1 VKISRGAIALY
12 MALVLVSGAALGVF
26 GQRYYDSVT
35 KETNQKGGKSGK
47 GRRLTP
53 EEFQHGAI
61 SYMQKRLSL
70 SDEQVTKLGVIMDG
84 ARAAMDD
91 VMRRTMPEQAAIGA
105 EQTEK
110 IRAVLTDQQRAEY
123 EKMLKERE
131 ERMKNNKGKK
141 DGRRGG
147 PGLP

>member
-1 VKISRGAIALY
+1 VKISRVAIALY

-35 KETNQKGGKSGK
+35 TVTRLKGNKSG
-47 GRRLTP
+47 RRPTP

-70 SDEQVTKLGVIMDG
+70 SDDQVTKLGVIMDG

-110 IRAVLTDQQRAEY
+110 IRALLSDQQRTEY

-131 ERMKNNKGKK
+131 ERMKNKGKNKGQ
-141 DGRRGG
+141 RPGG

>member
-1 VKISRGAIALY
+1 MKISRGAIALY

-35 KETNQKGGKSGK
+35 TVTRLKGNKSG
-47 GRRLTP
+47 RRPTP

-70 SDEQVTKLGVIMDG
+70 SDDQVTKLGVIMDG

-110 IRAVLTDQQRAEY
+110 IRALLTNDQRAEY

-131 ERMKNNKGKK
+131 ERIKNKGKNK
-141 DGRRGG
+141 GQRPGG

>member
-1 VKISRGAIALY
+1 MKISRAAIALY

-26 GQRYYDSVT
+26 GQRYYESITTET
-35 KETNQKGGKSGK
+35 KQKGNK
-47 GRRLTP
+47 GGNRRPTP
-53 EEFQHGAI
+53 EEFQRGAI
-61 SYMQKRLSL
+61 SYMHKRLNL
-70 SDEQVTKLGVIMDG
+70 NDEQVTKLGVIMDG

-110 IRAVLTDQQRAEY
+110 IRALLTTDQRAEY

-131 ERMKNNKGKK
+131 ERMKNKGKGK
-141 DGRRGG
+141 RPGG
-147 PGLP
+147 PGMP